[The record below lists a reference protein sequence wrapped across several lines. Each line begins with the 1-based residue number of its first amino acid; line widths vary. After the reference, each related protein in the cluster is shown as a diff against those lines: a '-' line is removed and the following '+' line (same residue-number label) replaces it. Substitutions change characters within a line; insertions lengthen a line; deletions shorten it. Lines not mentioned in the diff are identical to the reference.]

1 MFVEQVQWAVNAKVD
16 YIIAETFGFL
26 GEALLANE
34 VIKATGLPSVVTIVI
49 HQDGKTRDGFSP
61 VDAMLALEKAG
72 ADVGG
77 FNCYRG
83 PTTMLPLLEE
93 VAKVVKMPLAAL
105 PVPFRTTEKEPT
117 FFCLTDE
124 HVRVPFSLSCVSCA
138 LRALRAVCCVVL
150 CSDLISLVGAS
161 SCPRA
166 R

>member
-1 MFVEQVQWAVNAKVD
+1 MFAEQVQWAVNAKVD

-49 HQDGKTRDGFSP
+49 HQDGNTRDGFSP

-72 ADVGG
+72 ADVAG

-93 VAKVVKMPLAAL
+93 VSKVVKIPLAAL

-124 HVRVPFSLSCVSCA
+124 HVRVPFSLVCRVCGA
-138 LRALRAVCCVVL
+138 CGVCGVCCVL
-150 CSDLISLVGAS
+150 CAVGWIY
-161 SCPRA
+161 
-166 R
+166 